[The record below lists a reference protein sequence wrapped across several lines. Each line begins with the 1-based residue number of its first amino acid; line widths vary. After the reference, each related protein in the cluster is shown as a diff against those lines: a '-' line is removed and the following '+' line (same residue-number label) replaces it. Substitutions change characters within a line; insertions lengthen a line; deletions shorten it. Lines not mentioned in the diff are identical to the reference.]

1 MKKKLTVYFLVSLL
15 FLLIAAQGQALTLSP
30 SDSNPP
36 LVAWGTQTSVGDI
49 YTAWGLI
56 SQDTELYKQNVDG
69 ATEGAWAT
77 YYTTTFFNTPSD
89 PDSATITWNG
99 GAFFIQSSPTYL
111 LVKDGQGDPQD
122 PDDATWYGF
131 DISNWDG
138 KEQIVLSNFWLAQG
152 AISHVSIYGIAPVP
166 EPATM
171 LLFGAGLVG
180 LVGTSLRKKNV

>member
-69 ATEGAWAT
+69 RSEERR
-77 YYTTTFFNTPSD
+77 
-89 PDSATITWNG
+89 
-99 GAFFIQSSPTYL
+99 
-111 LVKDGQGDPQD
+111 V
-122 PDDATWYGF
+122 
-131 DISNWDG
+131 G
-138 KEQIVLSNFWLAQG
+138 KECRL
-152 AISHVSIYGIAPVP
+152 
-166 EPATM
+166 
-171 LLFGAGLVG
+171 
-180 LVGTSLRKKNV
+180 